1 MVQPPFGSLCERGQ
15 GRDDSQR
22 YESILVFSEDKEE
35 IREGVSHI
43 SVRILIRKSP
53 KRD

>member
-22 YESILVFSEDKEE
+22 YESILFSEDKEE
-35 IREGVSHI
+35 IREGISHI

-53 KRD
+53 RRD